1 MIRLWAALQDPDNP
15 LAKVSQSFKEYSQ
28 GQGSL
33 AIVVAGVFVLLI
45 LGAIFYSLV
54 SVRRKSAHWRTF
66 REFAEASGLN
76 SQETKLLIYVAERVQ
91 PENPVALFVKRT
103 VFETAVHDLNLEPAR
118 AGILRRKVYG
128 P

>member
-1 MIRLWAALQDPDNP
+1 MIRAWTSLQDPDNP

-28 GQGSL
+28 GQGTL
-33 AIVVAGVFVLLI
+33 AIIVAGVFVLLI

-54 SVRRKSAHWRTF
+54 SARRKSAHWRTF
-66 REFAEASGLN
+66 RDFAEASGLT

-103 VFETAVHDLNLEPAR
+103 VFETAVHDLNIEAAR
-118 AGILRRKVYG
+118 ATILRRKVYG

>member
-1 MIRLWAALQDPDNP
+1 MMRAWTALQDPDHP

-33 AIVVAGVFVLLI
+33 AVILAGVFVLLI

-54 SVRRKSAHWRTF
+54 STRRKSAHWRTF
-66 REFAEASGLN
+66 REFAEASGLT
-76 SQETKLLIYVAERVQ
+76 SQETKLLMFVAERVQ
-91 PENPVALFVKRT
+91 PDNPVALFVKRT
-103 VFETAVHDLNLEPAR
+103 VFETAVQDLNLEAAR